1 MKKFLLDTSCFI
13 DSKNQF
19 YPFDF
24 APSFWKQL
32 SQFIQDGSILIHE
45 AVYAELVK
53 GDDELKDWANKNIS
67 SYKISG
73 SDLKSMLA
81 LRQVLDHVAE
91 CGYYND
97 AALHKWSNEAADPQ
111 LIASAL
117 VNGAVI
123 VTFEKSKGSRDTA
136 RKGSN
141 PKIPDVAKD
150 LGVETINLY
159 AMMRILK
166 FRL

>member
-67 SYKISG
+67 SYKIFRFGFKIHAG
-73 SDLKSMLA
+73 SSTGF
-81 LRQVLDHVAE
+81 R
-91 CGYYND
+91 
-97 AALHKWSNEAADPQ
+97 
-111 LIASAL
+111 
-117 VNGAVI
+117 
-123 VTFEKSKGSRDTA
+123 SRG
-136 RKGSN
+136 RMW
-141 PKIPDVAKD
+141 
-150 LGVETINLY
+150 LL
-159 AMMRILK
+159 
-166 FRL
+166 